1 MEKAYF
7 NWSSG
12 KDSAFALYKALKSEI
27 FDIGFL
33 LTIIKKDGS
42 KIAMHEI
49 GIDLLKRQAE
59 SIGIPLTVLELDVTA
74 SPDEYKKSM
83 EKQME
88 KFKEEQINTALFG
101 DIYLQDLKEQR
112 IANCKRQGMQAEFP
126 LWQSNT
132 DKLLK
137 EFISLGFKSIVTCVD
152 GSVLD
157 ESFVGRVIDESFLND
172 LPDGVDV
179 CGENGEYHS
188 FVFDGPIFRN
198 PVEFEIVQ
206 RYHIDY
212 PDETNTL
219 QNRYWYLELR

>member
-1 MEKAYF
+1 MKKAYF

-12 KDSAFALYKALKSEI
+12 KDSALALYKALKSGI
-27 FDIGFL
+27 FDICSL

-49 GIDLLKRQAE
+49 GIDLLRRQAE
-59 SIGIPLTVLELDVTA
+59 SIGIPLMVFELDVTA

-83 EKQME
+83 EKQMV
-88 KFKEEQINTALFG
+88 KFKEEHINTALFG
-101 DIYLQDLKEQR
+101 DIYLQDLRDQR
-112 IANCKRQGMQAEFP
+112 TANCKQQGMQAEFP

-132 DKLLK
+132 DELLK

-179 CGENGEYHS
+179 CGENGEYHTVAVGGP
-188 FVFDGPIFRN
+188 VFHR
-198 PVEFEIVQ
+198 PVAYECKEILDFGNISAINICAAK
-206 RYHIDY
+206 R
-212 PDETNTL
+212 
-219 QNRYWYLELR
+219 

>member
-1 MEKAYF
+1 MKKAYF

-27 FDIGFL
+27 YDIRCLF
-33 LTIIKKDGS
+33 TVIKRDGS

-49 GIDLLKRQAE
+49 GMELLKRQAE
-59 SIGIPLTVLELDVTA
+59 AIGIPLTVLELDVTS
-74 SPDEYKKSM
+74 SPNEYKMSM
-83 EKQME
+83 EMQME
-88 KFKEEQINTALFG
+88 KFKKEQISTALFG
-101 DIYLQDLKEQR
+101 DIYLQELRDKR
-112 IANCKRQGMQAEFP
+112 IANCKKQGMQAEFP
-126 LWQSNT
+126 LWKINT
-132 DKLLK
+132 DELLK

-157 ESFVGRVIDESFLND
+157 ESFVGRIIDESFLND
-172 LPDGVDV
+172 LPDSVDI

-188 FVFDGPIFRN
+188 FVFDGPIFCN

-206 RYHIDY
+206 RYHKDY

>member
-1 MEKAYF
+1 
-7 NWSSG
+7 
-12 KDSAFALYKALKSEI
+12 
-27 FDIGFL
+27 
-33 LTIIKKDGS
+33 
-42 KIAMHEI
+42 
-49 GIDLLKRQAE
+49 
-59 SIGIPLTVLELDVTA
+59 
-74 SPDEYKKSM
+74 
-83 EKQME
+83 
-88 KFKEEQINTALFG
+88 
-101 DIYLQDLKEQR
+101 
-112 IANCKRQGMQAEFP
+112 MQAEFP

-132 DKLLK
+132 DELLK

-188 FVFDGPIFRN
+188 FVFDGPIFCN

-212 PDETNTL
+212 PDETNIL
-219 QNRYWYLELR
+219 QNRHWYLELR

>member
-1 MEKAYF
+1 MKKAYF

-27 FDIGFL
+27 YDIRCLF
-33 LTIIKKDGS
+33 TVIKRDGS

-49 GIDLLKRQAE
+49 GMELLKRQAE
-59 SIGIPLTVLELDVTA
+59 AIGIPLTVLELDVTA
-74 SPDEYKKSM
+74 SPNEYKMSM
-83 EKQME
+83 EMQME
-88 KFKEEQINTALFG
+88 KFKKEQISTALFG
-101 DIYLQDLKEQR
+101 DIYLQELRDKR
-112 IANCKRQGMQAEFP
+112 IANCKKQGMQAEFP
-126 LWQSNT
+126 LWKINT
-132 DKLLK
+132 DELLK

-157 ESFVGRVIDESFLND
+157 ESFVGRIIDESFLND
-172 LPDGVDV
+172 LPDGVDI

-188 FVFDGPIFRN
+188 FVFDGPIFCN

-206 RYHIDY
+206 RYHKDY